1 MQNEITNNNTSK
13 LTDRELI
20 VAAQQGRQEAYTVL
34 LERYRKGLYMFVQEF
49 LSGIKNN
56 DGSIE
61 MAEEPQDICQEAFQ
75 KAFQSLD
82 KYNPKYEFST
92 WIFNIARNIA
102 IDYSRK
108 RKIAIG
114 AKISHENTGEIINIL
129 DGVRNSPEEKLISA
143 QEYKK
148 LIKHIDNLNDKYR
161 TIARMRFIKEYAYD
175 EIALE
180 LHLQINTVKTRV
192 KRAKEQLMKLINN

>member
-114 AKISHENTGEIINIL
+114 AKISHENAGEIINIL

>member
-1 MQNEITNNNTSK
+1 
-13 LTDRELI
+13 
-20 VAAQQGRQEAYTVL
+20 
-34 LERYRKGLYMFVQEF
+34 
-49 LSGIKNN
+49 
-56 DGSIE
+56 
-61 MAEEPQDICQEAFQ
+61 
-75 KAFQSLD
+75 
-82 KYNPKYEFST
+82 
-92 WIFNIARNIA
+92 
-102 IDYSRK
+102 K

-114 AKISHENTGEIINIL
+114 AKISHENAGEIINIL